1 MQYFRIFPQFI
12 ARVGDDT
19 FECIKYCGFYMS
31 DTLLETF
38 MDICSFNL
46 IHKRT
51 YRNKKEHIRTQTNTQ
66 ERISEHKQ
74 TLNNR
79 LTDY

>member
-1 MQYFRIFPQFI
+1 MQYFGIFPQFI

-51 YRNKKEHIRTQTNTQ
+51 HRNTF
-66 ERISEHKQ
+66 EHKRTHKN
-74 TLNNR
+74 TLTNINKH
-79 LTDY
+79 